1 MEKRELVIV
10 GAGPAGLTAAIYA
23 RRAGLD
29 VLLLEKG
36 VVGGQ
41 ITLTADVDNW
51 PGLRRISGGELAE
64 SIRKHAEEFGPEF
77 RESEVSK
84 IESRNGAKV
93 VLTSKGEIEAEAVI
107 VASGATFRKLGVPGE
122 VEFSGRGV
130 SFCAVCDGP
139 FFKDVPVAVVGGGNT
154 AVEEADYLTR
164 FASKVYIIHRRD
176 SFRADKAA
184 IQRALSNP
192 KVEVLWNCVVQEIKG
207 SDMVEGVVVKD
218 LKAGSSWELPVAGVF
233 VFVGLIPSSEAVK
246 GLVETKDGWIVT
258 NEAMETSA
266 EGVFAAGDVRH
277 KYLRQAVTAA
287 GDGATAAMAAY
298 AYISQQLYWQK
309 LLFERD
315 HVVALFYSAI
325 DEPQVKLAADVERW
339 SAENKKEV
347 VLVDAYKNAKFKDRL
362 GIDELPVIIVLENG
376 KAKEMRP
383 VKTLEDVYSL
393 L

>member
-246 GLVETKDGWIVT
+246 DLVETKEGWIIT

-266 EGVFAAGDVRH
+266 EGIFAAGDVRH

-298 AYISQQLYWQK
+298 SYISQQLYWQK
-309 LLFERD
+309 LL
-315 HVVALFYSAI
+315 
-325 DEPQVKLAADVERW
+325 
-339 SAENKKEV
+339 
-347 VLVDAYKNAKFKDRL
+347 
-362 GIDELPVIIVLENG
+362 
-376 KAKEMRP
+376 
-383 VKTLEDVYSL
+383 
-393 L
+393 